1 MAENIEIINSNC
13 PRDCYDGCGISIEK
27 IDGRISRVM
36 GDETHPVSRGRLCN
50 KCAIAY
56 NGVWQDEGERVTA
69 STETNRQ
76 KGGGDCLNASVGM
89 RQSLPLP
96 TG

>member
-1 MAENIEIINSNC
+1 MAENIEIIKSNC

-27 IDGRISRVM
+27 INGRISRVM

-56 NGVWQDEGERVTA
+56 NGVWQDETERLLYPLKR
-69 STETNRQ
+69 SGK
-76 KGGGDCLNASVGM
+76 KGRGSSNASVGM

>member
-1 MAENIEIINSNC
+1 MAENIEIIKSNC

-27 IDGRISRVM
+27 INGRISRVM

-56 NGVWQDEGERVTA
+56 NGVWQDEG
-69 STETNRQ
+69 
-76 KGGGDCLNASVGM
+76 
-89 RQSLPLP
+89 
-96 TG
+96 